1 MLTEA
6 VLKSYLLEMP
16 SGHIFDLTCELFA
29 GMFPP
34 DETNAD
40 ARAKLDAL
48 AAECNCK
55 VIKQQSRRPVRTD
68 AAMSELSAA
77 GRA

>member
-16 SGHIFDLTCELFA
+16 SGHIFDLTYELFA
-29 GMFPP
+29 GMYRSGENDPG
-34 DETNAD
+34 

-48 AAECNCK
+48 AAQCNCD
-55 VIKQQSRRPVRTD
+55 VADNASEHRFELTRR
-68 AAMSELSAA
+68 
-77 GRA
+77 

>member
-16 SGHIFDLTCELFA
+16 SGHIFDLTYELFSE
-29 GMFPP
+29 MFPP
-34 DETNAD
+34 GETNAD
-40 ARAKLDAL
+40 ARAKLDVL

-55 VIKQQSRRPVRTD
+55 VINNKAEGRFELTRR
-68 AAMSELSAA
+68 
-77 GRA
+77 

>member
-16 SGHIFDLTCELFA
+16 SGHIVDRTFALFA
-29 GMFPP
+29 GMYPP
-34 DETNAD
+34 GETNAD

-48 AAECNCK
+48 AAECNCT
-55 VIKQQSRRPVRTD
+55 VIDNKAEGRFELTRR
-68 AAMSELSAA
+68 
-77 GRA
+77 

>member
-6 VLKSYLLEMP
+6 VLKSYLLDMP
-16 SGHIFDLTCELFA
+16 SGHIFDLTYELFA

-34 DETNAD
+34 GETNAD

-48 AAECNCK
+48 AAECNCD
-55 VIKQQSRRPVRTD
+55 VIDNKAEGRFELTRR
-68 AAMSELSAA
+68 
-77 GRA
+77 

>member
-16 SGHIFDLTCELFA
+16 SGHIFDLTYELFA

-34 DETNAD
+34 GGSNAD

-48 AAECNCK
+48 AAECNCE
-55 VIKQQSRRPVRTD
+55 VINNKAEGRFELTRR
-68 AAMSELSAA
+68 
-77 GRA
+77 